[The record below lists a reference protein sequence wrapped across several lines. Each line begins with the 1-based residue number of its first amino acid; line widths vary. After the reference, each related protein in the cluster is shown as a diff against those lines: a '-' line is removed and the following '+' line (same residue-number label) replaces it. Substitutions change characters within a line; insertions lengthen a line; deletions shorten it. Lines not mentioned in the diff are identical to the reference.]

1 MIELRIIIAY
11 LLMAMGVFFAL
22 TTVIGIFRF
31 PDLYTRIHAST
42 VSSTMSALCTTAG
55 LAIYLWDPLLSSKII
70 LIGMLLFI
78 SNPMATHA
86 IARASYRKKI
96 TLPITNSSEERK
108 NDSD

>member
-1 MIELRIIIAY
+1 MIEIKIVIAY
-11 LLMAMGVFFAL
+11 LLMAMGVLFAL
-22 TTVIGIFRF
+22 TTVIGLFRF

-42 VSSTMSALCTTAG
+42 VSSTMSALCATAG

-70 LIGMLLFI
+70 LIGVLLFI

-96 TLPITNSSEERK
+96 TLPTTNSPEERK
-108 NDSD
+108 GDFD